1 MALTFGCL
9 PSLSSAC
16 APPVVA
22 SLVLWGYRLPRECG
36 DKGDWGWFAGAA
48 ARGAANLWDPCALSD
63 SVLTETGLDP
73 ATKQAGVFGKQ
84 FPGSKSCAWT
94 SNTKWYDLTIY
105 SIGRTLQEIRNRPDM
120 VGFTPT
126 TVGPHEAVQFF
137 EDDDTKHLN
146 CFIAV
151 GLQQGSVTF
160 ETQTNYSV
168 GKQGDP
174 CVEVR
179 RHADDL
185 SKYLPES

>member
-1 MALTFGCL
+1 MTRGGMGVRGAAL
-9 PSLSSAC
+9 
-16 APPVVA
+16 VVGA
-22 SLVLWGYRLPRECG
+22 VLVLGGCG
-36 DKGDWGWFAGAA
+36 KSTDGAGASSTPATSA
-48 ARGAANLWDPCALSD
+48 AATTTESAANLWDPCALSD

-120 VGFTPT
+120 MGFTAT
-126 TVGPHEAVQFF
+126 TVGSHEAVQFF
-137 EDDDTKHLN
+137 EDDDSKHLN

-151 GLQQGSVTF
+151 GLRQGSVTF

-185 SKYLPES
+185 NKYLPES